1 MNNNHD
7 LQLTNSCHNNNNNNN
22 AFKSNKWG
30 LLHVNGEGQEYMGL
44 VVLSMLVAT
53 LILGS

>member
-1 MNNNHD
+1 
-7 LQLTNSCHNNNNNNN
+7 
-22 AFKSNKWG
+22 

-53 LILGS
+53 LILGSWISVKFKGPWGQECV